1 MPDVTESWIPKTK
14 LTFNLTYSYTTALM
28 IVFSSLQIRRG
39 VRVLL
44 DNATATINPGQKVG
58 LVGKN
63 GCGKSTLLSLL
74 KNEISADA
82 GSFNYPSN
90 WSLAWVNQE
99 TPALSKPAIDY
110 VIDGDREFRQLE
122 SDLTRANEADD
133 GNAIATLHGKLDAIQ
148 AWTMQSR
155 AASLLNGLGFT
166 QDQLQRPVSDFSGG
180 WRMRL
185 NLAQALICRSDL
197 LLLDE
202 PTNHLDLDAVIWL
215 ERWLKSYQ
223 GTLILISHDRDFL
236 DPVVDKILHIEQQ
249 TIFEYTGNY
258 SSFEIQRATKLSQ
271 QQSMFENQQQKVA
284 HLQSFI
290 DRFKAK
296 ASKAKQAQSRI
307 KMLERME
314 LIAPA
319 HVDNPFTFSF
329 RAPESLPN
337 PLLNMEKVSA
347 GYGERTI
354 LDSIKLNLV
363 PGSRIGLLGRNGAG
377 KSTLIKLLAGELAP
391 LKGDIGLAKGIKL
404 GYFAQ
409 HQLEF
414 LRADES
420 PLQHL
425 VRLAPKVLE
434 QQLRDYLGGFGFQG
448 DKVTENTERFSGGE
462 KARLVLALIVW
473 QRPNLL
479 LLDEPTNHLDLD
491 MRQALT
497 EALIDFEGAL
507 VVVSH
512 DRHLLRSTTDDLYLV
527 HDGKVE
533 AFDGDLEDYQQWLS
547 DQQKQTSAAAEP
559 KQESGNSAQARKDQ
573 KRREAEL
580 RTQTQ
585 PLRKQIEKL
594 EKQMEKLNAQLA
606 EAEAK
611 LADATLYE
619 QSRKTELTAALQQQA
634 EAKSAL
640 EECEM
645 AWLDAQEQLEAMLTA

>member
-1 MPDVTESWIPKTK
+1 
-14 LTFNLTYSYTTALM
+14 M

-63 GCGKSTLLSLL
+63 GCGKSTLLALL
-74 KNEISADA
+74 KNEISAD
-82 GSFNYPSN
+82 GGNFTYPGN
-90 WSLAWVNQE
+90 WQLAWVNQE
-99 TPALSKPAIDY
+99 TPALSIPAMDY
-110 VIDGDREFRQLE
+110 VIDGDREYRKLE
-122 SDLTRANEADD
+122 AELHAANERND
-133 GNAIATLHGKLDAIQ
+133 GHAIATVHGKLDAID
-148 AWTMQSR
+148 AWTIRSR
-155 AASLLNGLGFT
+155 ASTLLHGLGFSNE
-166 QDQLQRPVSDFSGG
+166 QLECPVSDFSGG

-215 ERWLKSYQ
+215 EKWLKSYQ

-236 DPVVDKILHIEQQ
+236 DPVVDKIIHIEQESM
-249 TIFEYTGNY
+249 FEYTGNY
-258 SSFEIQRATKLSQ
+258 SSFERQRAVRLSQ
-271 QQSMFENQQQKVA
+271 QQAMYESQQQRVA
-284 HLQSFI
+284 HLQSFV

-314 LIAPA
+314 MIAPA
-319 HVDNPFTFSF
+319 HVDNPFHFSF

-337 PLLNMEKVSA
+337 PLLKMEKVSA
-347 GYGERTI
+347 GYGDRII

-391 LKGDIGLAKGIKL
+391 VRGDIGLAKGIKL

-425 VRLAPKVLE
+425 ARLASQEME
-434 QQLRDYLGGFGFQG
+434 QKLRDYLGGFGFQG

-497 EALIDFEGAL
+497 EALIEFEGAL

-527 HDGKVE
+527 HDSKVE
-533 AFDGDLEDYQQWLS
+533 PFDGDLEDYQQWLS
-547 DQQKQTSAAAEP
+547 DVQ
-559 KQESGNSAQARKDQ
+559 KQESQPAEGAKDNANSAQARKDQ
-573 KRREAEL
+573 KRRDAEL

-585 PLRKQIEKL
+585 PLRKEITRL
-594 EKQMEKLNAQLA
+594 EKEMEKLNAQLA
-606 EAEAK
+606 TVEEK
-611 LADATLYE
+611 LGDSGLYD
-619 QSRKTELTAALQQQA
+619 QTRKAELTECLQVQA
-634 EAKSAL
+634 TTKSSL

-645 AWLDAQEQLEAMLTA
+645 AWLDAQEQLEGMLQSD

>member
-1 MPDVTESWIPKTK
+1 
-14 LTFNLTYSYTTALM
+14 M

-74 KNEISADA
+74 KNEISAD
-82 GSFNYPSN
+82 GGNFTYPGN
-90 WSLAWVNQE
+90 WQLAWVNQE
-99 TPALSKPAIDY
+99 TPALSVPAMDY
-110 VIDGDREFRQLE
+110 VIDGDREYRKLE
-122 SDLTRANEADD
+122 AELNAANERND
-133 GNAIATLHGKLDAIQ
+133 GHAIATVHGKLDAID
-148 AWTMQSR
+148 AWTIRSR
-155 AASLLNGLGFT
+155 ASTLLHGLGFSNE
-166 QDQLQRPVSDFSGG
+166 QLERPVSDFSGG

-215 ERWLKSYQ
+215 EKWLKSYQ

-236 DPVVDKILHIEQQ
+236 DPVVDKIIHIEQESM
-249 TIFEYTGNY
+249 FEYTGNY
-258 SSFEIQRATKLSQ
+258 SSFERQRAVRLSQ
-271 QQSMFENQQQKVA
+271 QQAMYESQQQRVA
-284 HLQSFI
+284 HLQSFV

-314 LIAPA
+314 MIAPA
-319 HVDNPFTFSF
+319 HVDNPFHFSF

-337 PLLNMEKVSA
+337 PLLKMEKVSA
-347 GYGERTI
+347 GYGDRII

-377 KSTLIKLLAGELAP
+377 KSTLIKLLAGEVAP
-391 LKGDIGLAKGIKL
+391 VRGDIGLAKGIKL

-409 HQLEF
+409 HQLEY

-425 VRLAPKVLE
+425 ARLAPQEME
-434 QQLRDYLGGFGFQG
+434 QKLRDYLGGFGFQG
-448 DKVTENTERFSGGE
+448 DKVTENTGRFSGGE

-497 EALIDFEGAL
+497 EALIEFEGAL

-527 HDGKVE
+527 HDSKVE
-533 AFDGDLEDYQQWLS
+533 PFDGDLEDYQQWLS
-547 DQQKQTSAAAEP
+547 DVQ
-559 KQESGNSAQARKDQ
+559 KQESQPAEGAKDNANSAQARKDQ
-573 KRREAEL
+573 KRRDAEL

-585 PLRKQIEKL
+585 PLRKEITRL
-594 EKQMEKLNAQLA
+594 EKEMEKLNATL
-606 EAEAK
+606 EAVEEK
-611 LADATLYE
+611 LGDSGLYD
-619 QSRKTELTAALQQQA
+619 QSRKAELTECLQVQA
-634 EAKSAL
+634 KTKSSL

-645 AWLDAQEQLEAMLTA
+645 AWLDAQEQLEGMLQSD

>member
-1 MPDVTESWIPKTK
+1 
-14 LTFNLTYSYTTALM
+14 M

-39 VRVLL
+39 TRVLL
-44 DNATATINPGQKVG
+44 DNATATVNPGQKVG

-74 KNEISADA
+74 KGEMAADG
-82 GSFNYPSN
+82 GSYTFPSN
-90 WSLAWVNQE
+90 WALAWVNQE
-99 TPALSKPAIDY
+99 TPALDVPALEY

-122 SDLTRANEADD
+122 AELQVANDKND
-133 GNAIATLHGKLDAIQ
+133 GHRIATLHGKLDALD
-148 AWTMQSR
+148 AWTIRSR
-155 AASLLNGLGFT
+155 AASLLHGLGFSNE
-166 QDQLQRPVSDFSGG
+166 QLLNPVRAFSGG

-185 NLAQALICRSDL
+185 NLAQALVCRSDL

-215 ERWLKSYQ
+215 ERWLKSYP
-223 GTLILISHDRDFL
+223 GTLVLISHDRDFL
-236 DPVVDKILHIEQQ
+236 DPIVDKILHIEQE
-249 TIFEYTGNY
+249 TINEYTGNY
-258 SSFEIQRATKLSQ
+258 SSFERQRSTKLAQ
-271 QQSMFENQQQKVA
+271 QQALYQNQQEKVA
-284 HLQSFI
+284 HLQSYI
-290 DRFKAK
+290 DRFRAQ
-296 ASKAKQAQSRI
+296 ATKAKQAQSRI

-319 HVDNPFTFSF
+319 HVDNPFSFSF
-329 RAPESLPN
+329 RQPESLPN
-337 PLLNMEKVSA
+337 PLLRMEKVSA
-347 GYGERTI
+347 GYGDKVI
-354 LDSIKLNLV
+354 LNSIKLNLV

-377 KSTLIKLLAGELAP
+377 KSTLIKMLAGSLEP
-391 LKGDIGLAKGIKL
+391 LSGEIGLAKGIKL

-425 VRLAPKVLE
+425 SRIAPRVLE

-448 DKVTENTERFSGGE
+448 DKVTEITERFSGGE

-527 HDGKVE
+527 HDGQVE
-533 AFDGDLEDYQQWLS
+533 VFDGDLDDYQQWLV
-547 DQQKQTSAAAEP
+547 DLQRQENQQDAPDKENNA
-559 KQESGNSAQARKDQ
+559 NSAQARKDQ
-573 KRREAEL
+573 KRREAEF
-580 RTQTQ
+580 RSQTQ
-585 PLRKQIEKL
+585 PLRKQIAKL
-594 EKQMEKLNAQLA
+594 EQQMEKLSAELA
-606 EAEAK
+606 AVEEK
-611 LADATLYE
+611 LADSALYDI
-619 QSRKTELTAALQQQA
+619 SRKADLTLCLQQQSQ
-634 EAKSAL
+634 AKSAL
-640 EECEM
+640 EETEM
-645 AWLDAQEQLEAMLTA
+645 TWLDAQEQLEQFTNEFDL

>member
-1 MPDVTESWIPKTK
+1 
-14 LTFNLTYSYTTALM
+14 M
-28 IVFSSLQIRRG
+28 IVFSALQIRRG
-39 VRVLL
+39 IRVLL

-74 KNEISADA
+74 KGEITSDA
-82 GSFNYPSN
+82 GTVKFPSH
-90 WSLAWVNQE
+90 WALAWVNQE
-99 TPALSKPAIDY
+99 TPALDKAALEY
-110 VIDGDREFRQLE
+110 VIDGDRQFCQLE
-122 SDLTRANEADD
+122 AELADANLRDD
-133 GNAIATLHGKLDAIQ
+133 GNAIALLHGKLDAVQ
-148 AWTMQSR
+148 AWSIHAR
-155 AASLLNGLGFT
+155 ASSLLHGLGFS
-166 QDQLQRPVSDFSGG
+166 QEQLQRPVSDFSGG

-215 ERWLKSYQ
+215 ERWLKSYE

-236 DPVVDKILHIEQQ
+236 DPVVDKIIHIEQESM
-249 TIFEYTGNY
+249 FEYTGNY
-258 SSFEIQRATKLSQ
+258 SSFERQRVAKLAQQQALYESQ
-271 QQSMFENQQQKVA
+271 QEKVA
-284 HLQSFI
+284 HLHSYI
-290 DRFKAK
+290 DRFRAQ
-296 ASKAKQAQSRI
+296 ATKAKQAQSRI

-314 LIAPA
+314 MIAPA
-319 HVDNPFTFSF
+319 HVDNPFSFTF
-329 RAPESLPN
+329 RKPENLPN
-337 PLLNMEKVSA
+337 PLMKMEKVTA
-347 GYGERTI
+347 GYGDRII
-354 LDSIKLNLV
+354 LDAIKLNLV

-377 KSTLIKLLAGELAP
+377 KSTLIKLLAGELEAMDG
-391 LKGDIGLAKGIKL
+391 KMGLAKGIKL

-409 HQLEF
+409 HQLEY

-425 VRLAPKVLE
+425 SRIAPQVLE
-434 QQLRDYLGGFGFQG
+434 QQLRDYLGGFDFRG

-512 DRHLLRSTTDDLYLV
+512 DRHLLRATTDDLYLV
-527 HDGKVE
+527 HDGKVDVFE
-533 AFDGDLEDYQQWLS
+533 GDLEDYQQWLS
-547 DQQKQTSAAAEP
+547 DLQKQQAQQDTAP
-559 KQESGNSAQARKDQ
+559 KQDNGNSAQARKDQ
-573 KRREAEL
+573 KRRDAEL

-585 PLRKQIEKL
+585 PLRKEIEKL
-594 EKQMEKLNAQLA
+594 EKQMSKWQSQ
-606 EAEAK
+606 
-611 LADATLYE
+611 LADAEAQLSDSAIYDPG
-619 QSRKTELTAALQQQA
+619 RKVDLTTALQRQA
-634 EAKSAL
+634 ESKSAL
-640 EECEM
+640 EEVEM
-645 AWLDAQEQLEAMLTA
+645 AWLEAQEQLEQMMAS

>member
-1 MPDVTESWIPKTK
+1 
-14 LTFNLTYSYTTALM
+14 M
-28 IVFSSLQIRRG
+28 IVFSALQIRRG

-74 KNEISADA
+74 KGEIGADGGSAT
-82 GSFNYPSN
+82 FPSN
-90 WSLAWVNQE
+90 WALAWVNQE
-99 TPALSKPAIDY
+99 TPALNVPAIDY

-122 SDLTRANEADD
+122 AELQHANDIND
-133 GNAIATLHGKLDAIQ
+133 GNAIARAHGKLDAIQ
-148 AWTMQSR
+148 AWSIPAR
-155 AASLLNGLGFT
+155 AASLLDGLGFT
-166 QDQLQRPVSDFSGG
+166 QAQLQQPVRDFSGG

-215 ERWLKSYQ
+215 EKWLKGYP

-236 DPVVDKILHIEQQ
+236 DPIVNKILHIEQE
-249 TIFEYTGNY
+249 TLFEYTGNY
-258 SSFEIQRATKLSQ
+258 SSFERQRATRLAQ
-271 QQSMFENQQQKVA
+271 QQALYEHQQERVA
-284 HLQSFI
+284 HLQHYI
-290 DRFKAK
+290 DRFRAQ
-296 ASKAKQAQSRI
+296 ATKAKQAQSRI

-319 HVDNPFTFSF
+319 HVDNPFRFSF

-337 PLLNMEKVSA
+337 PLLRMEKVSA
-347 GYGERTI
+347 GYGDKLI
-354 LDSIKLNLV
+354 LESIKLNLV
-363 PGSRIGLLGRNGAG
+363 PGSRIGLLGHNGAG

-391 LKGDIGLAKGIKL
+391 LHGEIGLAKGVKL

-425 VRLAPKVLE
+425 VRLAERETE

-448 DKVTENTERFSGGE
+448 DKVTEVTERFSGGE

-507 VVVSH
+507 VVVSR
-512 DRHLLRSTTDDLYLV
+512 DRHLIRSTTDDHYLV
-527 HDGKVE
+527 HDRKGE
-533 AFDGDLEDYQQWLS
+533 PFDGDLEGYQQ
-547 DQQKQTSAAAEP
+547 
-559 KQESGNSAQARKDQ
+559 
-573 KRREAEL
+573 
-580 RTQTQ
+580 
-585 PLRKQIEKL
+585 
-594 EKQMEKLNAQLA
+594 
-606 EAEAK
+606 
-611 LADATLYE
+611 
-619 QSRKTELTAALQQQA
+619 
-634 EAKSAL
+634 
-640 EECEM
+640 
-645 AWLDAQEQLEAMLTA
+645 

>member
-1 MPDVTESWIPKTK
+1 
-14 LTFNLTYSYTTALM
+14 M

-63 GCGKSTLLSLL
+63 GCGKSTLLALL
-74 KNEISADA
+74 KNELTADG
-82 GSFNYPSN
+82 GSFTYPAN
-90 WSLAWVNQE
+90 WQLAWVNQE
-99 TPALSKPAIDY
+99 TPALNEPAIDY
-110 VIDGDREFRQLE
+110 VIDGDREYRQLE
-122 SDLTRANEADD
+122 AQLNDANERND
-133 GNAIATLHGKLDAIQ
+133 GHAIATVHGKLDAID
-148 AWTMQSR
+148 AWTIRSR
-155 AASLLNGLGFT
+155 AASLLHGLGFST
-166 QDQLQRPVSDFSGG
+166 EQLERPVSDFSGG

-185 NLAQALICRSDL
+185 NLAQALVCRSDL

-236 DPVVDKILHIEQQ
+236 DPVVDKIIHIEQQ
-249 TIFEYTGNY
+249 NMFEYTGNY
-258 SSFEIQRATKLSQ
+258 SSFERQRATRLAQQQATYESQ
-271 QQSMFENQQQKVA
+271 QQRVA

-296 ASKAKQAQSRI
+296 ASKAKQAQSRV

-319 HVDNPFTFSF
+319 HVDNPFHFSF

-337 PLLNMEKVSA
+337 PLLKMDKVSA
-347 GYGERTI
+347 GYGDRTI
-354 LDSIKLNLV
+354 LNSIKLNLV

-391 LKGDIGLAKGIKL
+391 TGGDIGLAKGIKL

-420 PLQHL
+420 PLQHMA
-425 VRLAPKVLE
+425 RLAPQEAE
-434 QQLRDYLGGFGFQG
+434 QKLRDYLGGFGFQG

-497 EALIDFEGAL
+497 EALIEFEGAL

-512 DRHLLRSTTDDLYLV
+512 DRHLIRSTTDDLYLV

-533 AFDGDLEDYQQWLS
+533 PFDGDLEDYQQWLS
-547 DQQKQTSAAAEP
+547 EVQ
-559 KQESGNSAQARKDQ
+559 KQESQPADAAKENGNSAQARKDQ

-585 PLRKQIEKL
+585 PLRKEIARL
-594 EKQMEKLNAQLA
+594 EKEMEKLNAQLA
-606 EAEAK
+606 KAEEK
-611 LADATLYE
+611 LGDSGLYD
-619 QSRKTELTAALQQQA
+619 QSRKAELTECLQAQA
-634 EAKSAL
+634 SAKSNL

-645 AWLDAQEQLEAMLTA
+645 AWLEAQEQLEGMLQSE

>member
-1 MPDVTESWIPKTK
+1 
-14 LTFNLTYSYTTALM
+14 M

-63 GCGKSTLLSLL
+63 GCGKSTLLALL
-74 KNEISADA
+74 KGEISADG
-82 GSFNYPSN
+82 GSATFPQG
-90 WSLAWVNQE
+90 WALAWVNQE
-99 TPALSKPAIDY
+99 TPALDVPAIDY

-122 SDLTRANEADD
+122 AELQRANENND
-133 GNAIATLHGKLDAIQ
+133 GHAIATLHDKLDAIQ
-148 AWTMQSR
+148 AWTIQAR
-155 AASLLNGLGFT
+155 AASLLNGLGFS
-166 QDQLQRPVSDFSGG
+166 QSQLQQPVSAFSGG

-215 ERWLKSYQ
+215 EKWLKSYP
-223 GTLILISHDRDFL
+223 GTLVLISHDRDFL
-236 DPVVDKILHIEQQ
+236 DPIVNKILHIEQQ
-249 TIFEYTGNY
+249 TLNEYTGNY
-258 SSFEIQRATKLSQ
+258 TSFEQQRATRLAQ
-271 QQSMFENQQQKVA
+271 QQSLYEHQQERVA
-284 HLQSFI
+284 HLQHYI
-290 DRFKAK
+290 DRFRAK
-296 ASKAKQAQSRI
+296 ATKAKQAQSRI

-314 LIAPA
+314 MIAPA
-319 HVDNPFTFSF
+319 HVDNPFRFSF

-337 PLLNMEKVSA
+337 PLLRMEKVSA
-347 GYGERTI
+347 GYGDKLI
-354 LDSIKLNLV
+354 LESIKLNLV
-363 PGSRIGLLGRNGAG
+363 PGSRIGLLGHNGAG
-377 KSTLIKLLAGELAP
+377 KSTLIKLLAGTLAP
-391 LKGDIGLAKGIKL
+391 IHGEIGLSKGVKL

-420 PLQHL
+420 PLQHM
-425 VRLAPKVLE
+425 VRLAERETE

-448 DKVTENTERFSGGE
+448 DKVTEITERFSGGE

-512 DRHLLRSTTDDLYLV
+512 DRHLIRSTTDDLYLV
-527 HDGKVE
+527 HDRKVE
-533 AFDGDLEDYQQWLS
+533 PFDGDLEDYQQWLMERQRQ
-547 DQQKQTSAAAEP
+547 DGGGDDAPKENAA
-559 KQESGNSAQARKDQ
+559 NSAQARKEQ
-573 KRREAEL
+573 KRREADL
-580 RTQTQ
+580 RAQTQ
-585 PLRKQIEKL
+585 PLRKQIARL
-594 EKQMEKLNAQLA
+594 EQQMEKLGA
-606 EAEAK
+606 ELEAIEAK
-611 LADATLYE
+611 LADTGLYDV
-619 QSRKTELTAALQQQA
+619 SRKAELTDCLQQQI
-634 EAKSAL
+634 KVKTDL
-640 EECEM
+640 EETEM
-645 AWLDAQEQLEAMLTA
+645 AWLDAQEQLEQMNQQLSS

>member
-1 MPDVTESWIPKTK
+1 
-14 LTFNLTYSYTTALM
+14 M

-39 VRVLL
+39 TRVLL

-63 GCGKSTLLSLL
+63 GCGKSTLLALL
-74 KNEISADA
+74 KNEISADG
-82 GSFNYPSN
+82 GSMTFPGN
-90 WSLAWVNQE
+90 WALAWVNQE
-99 TPALSKPAIDY
+99 TPALAMPAIEY

-122 SDLTRANEADD
+122 AELAKANERND
-133 GNAIATLHGKLDAIQ
+133 GHAIALVHGKLDSVD
-148 AWTMQSR
+148 AWTIRSR
-155 AASLLNGLGFT
+155 ASSLLHGLGFSNE
-166 QDQLQRPVSDFSGG
+166 QLERPVSDFSGG

-236 DPVVDKILHIEQQ
+236 DPVVSKIIHIEQESM
-249 TIFEYTGNY
+249 FEYTGNY
-258 SSFEIQRATKLSQ
+258 SSFEGQRATRLAQ
-271 QQSMFENQQQKVA
+271 QQSMYESQQERVA

-296 ASKAKQAQSRI
+296 ASKAKQAQSRV

-319 HVDNPFTFSF
+319 HVDNPFHFSF

-337 PLLNMEKVSA
+337 PLLRMEKVSA
-347 GYGERTI
+347 GYGDRVI

-377 KSTLIKLLAGELAP
+377 KSTLIKLLAEEIQP
-391 LKGDIGLAKGIKL
+391 LQGDIGLAKGIKL

-409 HQLEF
+409 HQLEY

-425 VRLAPKVLE
+425 ARIAPKELE
-434 QQLRDYLGGFGFQG
+434 QGLRDYLGGFGFRG
-448 DKVTENTERFSGGE
+448 DKVTEHTARFSGGE
-462 KARLVLALIVW
+462 KARLVLALVVW

-533 AFDGDLEDYQQWLS
+533 AFDGDLEDYQQWLI
-547 DQQKQTSAAAEP
+547 DLQKQENQPLDSA
-559 KQESGNSAQARKDQ
+559 KDNVNSAQARKDQ
-573 KRREAEL
+573 KRRDAEL
-580 RTQTQ
+580 RTLTQ
-585 PLRKQIEKL
+585 PLRKQITTL

-606 EAEAK
+606 AVEEK
-611 LADATLYE
+611 LADSAIYD
-619 QSRKTELTAALQQQA
+619 QSRKAEMTECLQTQVKVKA
-634 EAKSAL
+634 AL

-645 AWLDAQEQLEAMLTA
+645 EWLDAHDQLEQMMQAE

>member
-1 MPDVTESWIPKTK
+1 
-14 LTFNLTYSYTTALM
+14 M

-39 VRVLL
+39 TRVLL
-44 DNATATINPGQKVG
+44 DNATATVNPGQKVG

-63 GCGKSTLLSLL
+63 GCGKSTLLAML
-74 KNEISADA
+74 KGELAADG
-82 GSFNYPSN
+82 GSYTFPGN
-90 WSLAWVNQE
+90 WALAWVNQE
-99 TPALSKPAIDY
+99 TPALDVPALEY

-122 SDLTRANEADD
+122 AELQLANDVND
-133 GNAIATLHGKLDAIQ
+133 GHAIATLHGKLDAID
-148 AWTMQSR
+148 AWTIRSR
-155 AASLLNGLGFT
+155 AASLLHGLGFSNE
-166 QDQLQRPVSDFSGG
+166 QLQSPVRAFSGG

-185 NLAQALICRSDL
+185 NLAQALVCRSDL

-215 ERWLKSYQ
+215 ERWLKSYS
-223 GTLILISHDRDFL
+223 GTLVLISHDRDFL
-236 DPVVDKILHIEQQ
+236 DPIVDKILHIENQ
-249 TIFEYTGNY
+249 TINEYTGNY
-258 SSFEIQRATKLSQ
+258 SSFERQRVTKLAQ
-271 QQSMFENQQQKVA
+271 QQSLYQSQQEKVA
-284 HLQSFI
+284 HLQSYI
-290 DRFKAK
+290 DRFRAQ
-296 ASKAKQAQSRI
+296 ATKAKQAQSRI

-319 HVDNPFTFSF
+319 HVDNPFSFSF
-329 RAPESLPN
+329 RQPESLPN
-337 PLLNMEKVSA
+337 PLLRMEKISA
-347 GYGERTI
+347 GYGDKVI
-354 LDSIKLNLV
+354 LQSIKLNLV

-377 KSTLIKLLAGELAP
+377 KSTLIKLLAGTLEP
-391 LKGDIGLAKGIKL
+391 LSGEIGLAKGIKL

-425 VRLAPKVLE
+425 SRIAPRVLE

-448 DKVTENTERFSGGE
+448 DKVTEVTERFSGGE

-527 HDGKVE
+527 HDGQVE
-533 AFDGDLEDYQQWLS
+533 QFAGDLDDYQQWLS
-547 DQQKQTSAAAEP
+547 DLQKQQAQQDAAP
-559 KQESGNSAQARKDQ
+559 KQDNGNSAQARKDQ
-573 KRREAEL
+573 KRREAEF

-585 PLRKQIEKL
+585 PLRKQIAKL
-594 EKQMEKLNAQLA
+594 EQQMEKLAAELAAVEEQLA
-606 EAEAK
+606 DSA
-611 LADATLYE
+611 LYDI
-619 QSRKTELTAALQQQA
+619 SRKADLTACLQKQSQ
-634 EAKSAL
+634 AKSAL
-640 EECEM
+640 EETEM
-645 AWLDAQEQLEAMLTA
+645 TWLDAQEQLENLTQIFESES

>member
-1 MPDVTESWIPKTK
+1 
-14 LTFNLTYSYTTALM
+14 M

-39 VRVLL
+39 IRVLL

-82 GSFNYPSN
+82 GNVTFPAN
-90 WSLAWVNQE
+90 WALAWVNQE
-99 TPALSKPAIDY
+99 TPALNMPALEY
-110 VIDGDREFRQLE
+110 VIDGDREYRQLE
-122 SDLTRANEADD
+122 SELQRANEKND
-133 GNAIATLHGKLDAIQ
+133 GHAIATLHGKLDAIQ
-148 AWTMQSR
+148 AWTIHAR
-155 AASLLNGLGFT
+155 ASSLLHGLGFS
-166 QDQLQRPVSDFSGG
+166 QEQLQYPVSDFSGG

-215 ERWLKSYQ
+215 ERWLKSYT

-249 TIFEYTGNY
+249 GMFEYTGNY
-258 SSFEIQRATKLSQ
+258 SSFERQRATRLAQ
-271 QQSMFENQQQKVA
+271 QQSLYEHQQEKVA
-284 HLQSFI
+284 HLQKYI
-290 DRFKAK
+290 DRFRAQ
-296 ASKAKQAQSRI
+296 ATKAKQAQSRI

-319 HVDNPFTFSF
+319 HVDNPFSFSF
-329 RAPESLPN
+329 RRPESLPN
-337 PLLNMEKVSA
+337 PLLKMEKVSA
-347 GYGERTI
+347 GYGERVI
-354 LDSIKLNLV
+354 LNSIKLNLV

-377 KSTLIKLLAGELAP
+377 KSTLIKLLAGEHAP
-391 LKGDIGLAKGIKL
+391 LQGEIGLAKGIKL

-425 VRLAPKVLE
+425 ARIAPKVLE

-448 DKVTENTERFSGGE
+448 DQVSEKTERFSGGE

-533 AFDGDLEDYQQWLS
+533 TFEGDLDDYQQWLS
-547 DQQKQTSAAAEP
+547 DIQKQEAQQDAAP
-559 KQESGNSAQARKDQ
+559 KQDNANSAQARKDQ

-585 PLRKQIEKL
+585 PLRKQITQL
-594 EKQMEKLNAQLA
+594 EKQMEKLNAQLSAA
-606 EAEAK
+606 EEQLSDSAI
-611 LADATLYE
+611 YE
-619 QSRKTELTAALQQQA
+619 QNRKADLTAALKAQA
-634 EAKSAL
+634 DAKSAL

-645 AWLDAQEQLEAMLTA
+645 AWLDAQEQLENMLAE

>member
-1 MPDVTESWIPKTK
+1 
-14 LTFNLTYSYTTALM
+14 M

-39 VRVLL
+39 VHVLL

-82 GSFNYPSN
+82 GSFTYPGN
-90 WSLAWVNQE
+90 WQLAWVNQE
-99 TPALSKPAIDY
+99 TPALAEPALDY
-110 VIDGDREFRQLE
+110 VIDGDREYRQLE
-122 SDLTRANEADD
+122 AELNVANERND
-133 GNAIATLHGKLDAIQ
+133 GNAIATVHGKLDAID
-148 AWTMQSR
+148 AWTIR
-155 AASLLNGLGFT
+155 ARASSLLHGLGFSNE
-166 QDQLQRPVSDFSGG
+166 QLERPVSDFSGG

-215 ERWLKSYQ
+215 EKWLKSYQ

-236 DPVVDKILHIEQQ
+236 DPVVGKIIHIEQQ
-249 TIFEYTGNY
+249 SLFEYTGNY
-258 SSFEIQRATKLSQ
+258 TSFELQRATRLAQ
-271 QQSMFENQQQKVA
+271 QQSMYESQQQRVA
-284 HLQSFI
+284 HLQGFI

-296 ASKAKQAQSRI
+296 ASKAKQAQSRV

-319 HVDNPFTFSF
+319 HVDNPFHFSF

-337 PLLNMEKVSA
+337 PLLKMEKVSA
-347 GYGERTI
+347 GYGDRTI

-391 LKGDIGLAKGIKL
+391 LHGEIGLAKGIKL

-420 PLQHL
+420 PIQHL
-425 VRLAPKVLE
+425 ARLAPQVLE

-448 DKVTENTERFSGGE
+448 DKVTEETRRFSGGE

-497 EALIDFEGAL
+497 EALIEFEGAL

-527 HDGKVE
+527 HDAKVE
-533 AFDGDLEDYQQWLS
+533 PFDGDLEDYQQWLS
-547 DQQKQTSAAAEP
+547 DVSR
-559 KQESGNSAQARKDQ
+559 QENQPADASKDNVNSAQSRKDQ

-585 PLRKQIEKL
+585 PLRKEIARL
-594 EKQMEKLNAQLA
+594 EKEMEKLNARLA
-606 EAEAK
+606 AAEEK
-611 LADATLYE
+611 LGDSGLYD
-619 QSRKTELTAALQQQA
+619 QSRKAELTECLQQQA
-634 EAKSAL
+634 SAKSRL

-645 AWLDAQEQLEAMLTA
+645 AWLDAQEQLEQMLQGES

>member
-1 MPDVTESWIPKTK
+1 
-14 LTFNLTYSYTTALM
+14 M

-39 VRVLL
+39 TRVLL
-44 DNATATINPGQKVG
+44 DNATATVNPGQKVG

-74 KNEISADA
+74 KGEMAADG
-82 GSFNYPSN
+82 GSYTFPSN
-90 WSLAWVNQE
+90 WALAWVNQE
-99 TPALSKPAIDY
+99 TPALDVPALEY

-122 SDLTRANEADD
+122 AELQVANDKND
-133 GNAIATLHGKLDAIQ
+133 GHAIATLHGKLDSLD
-148 AWTMQSR
+148 AWTIRSR
-155 AASLLNGLGFT
+155 AASLLHGLGFSNE
-166 QDQLQRPVSDFSGG
+166 QLLNPVRAFSGG

-185 NLAQALICRSDL
+185 NLAQALVCRSDL

-215 ERWLKSYQ
+215 ERWLKSYP
-223 GTLILISHDRDFL
+223 GTLVLISHDRDFL
-236 DPVVDKILHIEQQ
+236 DPIVDKILHIEQE
-249 TIFEYTGNY
+249 TINEYTGNY
-258 SSFEIQRATKLSQ
+258 SSFERQRSTKLAQ
-271 QQSMFENQQQKVA
+271 QQALYQNQQEKVA
-284 HLQSFI
+284 HLQSYI
-290 DRFKAK
+290 DRFRAQ
-296 ASKAKQAQSRI
+296 ATKAKQAQSRI

-319 HVDNPFTFSF
+319 HVDNPFSFSF
-329 RAPESLPN
+329 RQPESLPN
-337 PLLNMEKVSA
+337 PLLRMEKVSA
-347 GYGERTI
+347 GYGDKVI
-354 LDSIKLNLV
+354 LNSIKLNLV

-377 KSTLIKLLAGELAP
+377 KSTLIKMLAGSLEP
-391 LKGDIGLAKGIKL
+391 LSGEIGLAKGIKL

-425 VRLAPKVLE
+425 SRIAPRVLE

-448 DKVTENTERFSGGE
+448 DKVTEITERFSGGE

-527 HDGKVE
+527 HDGQVE
-533 AFDGDLEDYQQWLS
+533 VFDGDLDDYQQWLV
-547 DQQKQTSAAAEP
+547 DLQRQENQQDAPDKENNA
-559 KQESGNSAQARKDQ
+559 NSAQARKDQ
-573 KRREAEL
+573 KRREAEF
-580 RTQTQ
+580 RSQTQ
-585 PLRKQIEKL
+585 PLRKQIAKL
-594 EKQMEKLNAQLA
+594 EQQMEKLSAELA
-606 EAEAK
+606 AVEEK
-611 LADATLYE
+611 LADSALYDI
-619 QSRKTELTAALQQQA
+619 SRKADLTLCLQQQSQ
-634 EAKSAL
+634 AKSAL
-640 EECEM
+640 EETEM
-645 AWLDAQEQLEAMLTA
+645 TWLDAQEQLEQFTNEFDL